1 MPVSVSTSMA
11 QMCVPCG
18 KEKFSGSNVASAS
31 IEGSTP
37 SGKLCAANVASAISW
52 METSAPGVPR
62 TENFPPEKSRSSSL
76 TSRSEEHTSELQS
89 RQYLVCR
96 LLLEKKQTSSR
107 TKRTT

>member
-1 MPVSVSTSMA
+1 MSGLTMVPTSSTQAYLRIFTMPVSVSTSMA

-37 SGKLCAANVASAISW
+37 SGKLCAAN
-52 METSAPGVPR
+52 
-62 TENFPPEKSRSSSL
+62 
-76 TSRSEEHTSELQS
+76 RSEEHTSELQS

-96 LLLEKKQTSSR
+96 LLLEK
-107 TKRTT
+107 TKTNVVFHLADTL

>member
-37 SGKLCAANVASAISW
+37 SGKLCAAKVASAISW
-52 METSAPGVPR
+52 MPSPVPGVPR
-62 TENFPPEKSRSSSL
+62 TENCPPANSRSSSL
-76 TSRSEEHTSELQS
+76 A
-89 RQYLVCR
+89 
-96 LLLEKKQTSSR
+96 SSR
-107 TKRTT
+107 CAATLRALATTFSAALTTAAPPTTSDREP